1 MFLRRHLVEVYPQF
15 DRFWSME
22 SVPKVVFIL
31 IRVGALSG
39 VVLYKSILIQ
49 VDVLIRN
56 MASCV

>member
-1 MFLRRHLVEVYPQF
+1 VEVYPQF

-56 MASCV
+56 MTSCV